1 MHCLF
6 LQLCVQMKWVYQ
18 CMEMSVT
25 ELY

>member
-6 LQLCVQMKWVYQ
+6 LQLCVQMKWIYQ